1 MLSVVVSTPS
11 VEEASTSSKSKV
23 KFKLDRQHLMH
34 LVQHQIK
41 PNMDSATVEEEK
53 EEQEP
58 AIENVLNGYLT
69 ELQQQTNSYA
79 TPIGVATHQSFIRR
93 NASVQKGTTSP
104 YER

>member
-11 VEEASTSSKSKV
+11 VEDASTSSKSKV
-23 KFKLDRQHLMH
+23 KFKLDRQHLKH

-41 PNMDSATVEEEK
+41 PNNDSTSVEEVK

-58 AIENVLNGYLT
+58 ALENMMSGYLT

-79 TPIGVATHQSFIRR
+79 TPIGVATHQSFIR
-93 NASVQKGTTSP
+93 
-104 YER
+104 